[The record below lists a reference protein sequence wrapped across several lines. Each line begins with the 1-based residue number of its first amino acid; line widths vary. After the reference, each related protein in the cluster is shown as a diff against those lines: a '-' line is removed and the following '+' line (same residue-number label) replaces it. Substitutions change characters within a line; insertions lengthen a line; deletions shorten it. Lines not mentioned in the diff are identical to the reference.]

1 MTKIIANI
9 RGSRVVKS
17 MGSGVALP
25 GLKDGNPHLPVT
37 MGKSQNFSMPLFPP
51 L

>member
-9 RGSRVVKS
+9 RGS
-17 MGSGVALP
+17 MDSGVALP
-25 GLKDGNPHLPVT
+25 RLKDGNPHLPVT
-37 MGKSQNFSMPLFPP
+37 MGKSQNFSIPLFSP